1 MPAKVTPREVTPI
14 IARFRTWLLGGRG
27 GPNYLRFEG
36 MIAAR
41 TQPQPNLPDGP
52 HAKLS
57 ANYYYDRDARR
68 ILNPPLLIASDQK
81 LIASSSA
88 ELPRK
93 YRTPGKVYAWDA
105 PL

>member
-1 MPAKVTPREVTPI
+1 MASKGATRDIIPALQK
-14 IARFRTWLLGGRG
+14 FRTFLLGGRT

-36 MIAAR
+36 RIAKR
-41 TQPQPNLPDGP
+41 SQPQPNLPDGP

-81 LIASSSA
+81 LISPPAS
-88 ELPRK
+88 EQPRK
-93 YRTPGKVYAWDA
+93 YRTPGKTYAWDA
-105 PL
+105 PF